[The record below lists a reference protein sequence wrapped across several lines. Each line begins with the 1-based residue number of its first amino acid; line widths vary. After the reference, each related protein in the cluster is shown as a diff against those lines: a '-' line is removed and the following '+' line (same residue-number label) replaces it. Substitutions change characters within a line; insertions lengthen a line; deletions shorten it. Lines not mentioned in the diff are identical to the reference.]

1 MQSALNITD
10 NSIHV
15 GFWFTVKDVEGCH
28 SQMMSALKGKGAR
41 GLPKMLY
48 GRLRGLLTKYRH
60 GEGKSQ
66 NVVDIICESPQ
77 VSLGVIGDRLVD
89 PILVWNDTLRDGP
102 RDVQG
107 RAAGDSQVKIVSY
120 IKDLQSQSPINHTIQ
135 S

>member
-1 MQSALNITD
+1 
-10 NSIHV
+10 
-15 GFWFTVKDVEGCH
+15 
-28 SQMMSALKGKGAR
+28 MSFRNEVHTAG
-41 GLPKMLY
+41 
-48 GRLRGLLTKYRH
+48 
-60 GEGKSQ
+60 GEGVTQNIVWEVAWILDKIQTWWGGEFQ
-66 NVVDIICESPQ
+66 NVVVIICESPQ

>member
-1 MQSALNITD
+1 MP
-10 NSIHV
+10 
-15 GFWFTVKDVEGCH
+15 FTNDVRTEGEG
-28 SQMMSALKGKGAR
+28 SQGVTQNVVWEVAWILI
-41 GLPKMLY
+41 
-48 GRLRGLLTKYRH
+48 KYRY

-107 RAAGDSQVKIVSY
+107 RAAGDSQVE
-120 IKDLQSQSPINHTIQ
+120 LQ
-135 S
+135 

>member
-1 MQSALNITD
+1 MESVQSALNITD
-10 NSIHV
+10 NSINV

-28 SQMMSALKGKGAR
+28 SEMRSTLLEGK
-41 GLPKMLY
+41 GLPKILY
-48 GRLRGLLTKYRH
+48 GRLRGFLTKYRH

-102 RDVQG
+102 RDGQLVTHK
-107 RAAGDSQVKIVSY
+107 SK
-120 IKDLQSQSPINHTIQ
+120 
-135 S
+135 